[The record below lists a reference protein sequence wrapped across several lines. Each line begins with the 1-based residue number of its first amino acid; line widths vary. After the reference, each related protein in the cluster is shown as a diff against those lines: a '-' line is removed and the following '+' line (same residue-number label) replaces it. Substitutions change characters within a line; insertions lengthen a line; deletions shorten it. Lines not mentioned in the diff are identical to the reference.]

1 MLQGYSGNII
11 WQSNTASNNSN
22 LAPYKLE
29 LQNEGYISI
38 INGNGNTIWT
48 SDNNSPGTTT
58 TTSSTTI
65 ATLVPGNLKRIFR
78 LI

>member
-1 MLQGYSGNII
+1 VLQGYSGNII

-38 INGNGNTIWT
+38 INGNGTTIWT
-48 SDNNSPGTTT
+48 SDNNLPATTT
-58 TTSSTTI
+58 TTSTTKASLI
-65 ATLVPGNLKRIFR
+65 PGNLKKKDF
-78 LI
+78 